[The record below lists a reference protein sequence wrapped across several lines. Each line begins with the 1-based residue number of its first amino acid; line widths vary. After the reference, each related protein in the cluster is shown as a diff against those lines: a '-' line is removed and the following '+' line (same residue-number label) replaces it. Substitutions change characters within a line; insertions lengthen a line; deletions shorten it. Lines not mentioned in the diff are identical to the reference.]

1 MYSPLSC
8 DRMRNSPRETF
19 KINKGANMKINIDYS
34 RDDLLTE
41 SGKTILKDRYL
52 LPTEASP
59 QDGFARAAKTFAD
72 DQAHAQRLYDYA
84 SKLWF
89 MFSTP
94 VLSNGGTTRGLP
106 ISCFLNYV
114 DDSREG
120 LADHY
125 TENIWLSSMGGGIGG
140 YWGDVRSQGM
150 ATSIGNKTT
159 GVIPFMHVVDSQ
171 MTAFHQGATRR
182 GSYAS
187 YMDVSHPEIVEFI
200 EMRKPTGGDIHRKNL
215 NLHHG
220 INITDAFME
229 AVQKGDSWDLI
240 DPHTKQVIKTTD
252 ARTLWIKILETR
264 IATGEPYISFIDTV
278 NAALPESQKKLGLKF
293 NHSNLCSEIT
303 LPTAKDRTAVC
314 CLSSVNLEY
323 FDEWKDNKLFIEDLV
338 RMLDNVLDHFITSA
352 PSYMWRAVNSARC
365 ERAIGLGA
373 MGLHSYFQKREV
385 AMDGEKSKDIN
396 DYIFKHIHNEAQSA
410 NEKLGAERG
419 SPADMEGTGL
429 RHSHVIAIAP
439 NASSSV
445 ICGGTSPSIE
455 PLRANAFS
463 QKTLSGTFLMKNKYL
478 ERVLIRHDRNNKE
491 VWKSIVTNGGSVQHL
506 DFLSDEEKKVFK
518 TAIEMDQRLL
528 VDLAADR
535 QQYICQSQSLNLF
548 LPPDVDTKTLHGIHL
563 RAWKGKVKTLYYM
576 RSQAL
581 KKVENLSSQIERT
594 IRQDYQQEEAAC
606 VACEA

>member
-1 MYSPLSC
+1 
-8 DRMRNSPRETF
+8 
-19 KINKGANMKINIDYS
+19 MKINIEYS
-34 RDDLLTE
+34 RDNFLTE

-59 QDGFARAAKTFAD
+59 QDAFARAAKTFAD

-187 YMDVSHPEIVEFI
+187 YMDISHPEIIEFI

-220 INITDAFME
+220 VNVSDKFME
-229 AVQKGDSWDLI
+229 AVVAGDQWDLI
-240 DPHTKQVIKTTD
+240 DPHTKQVINTTD
-252 ARTLWIKILETR
+252 ARTLWIKLLETR

-278 NAALPESQKKLGLKF
+278 NEALPESQKKLGLKF

-323 FDEWKDNKLFIEDLV
+323 FDEWKDNPQFIEDLV
-338 RMLDNVLDHFITSA
+338 RMLDNVLEHFIEKA
-352 PSYMWRAVNSARC
+352 PDYMWRAVNSARC
-365 ERAIGLGA
+365 ERAIGLGS
-373 MGLHSYFQKREV
+373 MGLHSYFQKR
-385 AMDGEKSKDIN
+385 AISMDSPMSKSIN
-396 DYIFKHIHNEAQSA
+396 EYIFKHIHKEAQAA
-410 NEKLGAERG
+410 NKKLGAERG

-478 ERVLIRHDRNNKE
+478 EKTLLKYDRNNKE

-506 DFLSDEEKKVFK
+506 SFLSEADKEVFK
-518 TAIEMDQRLL
+518 TAIEMNQRWL

-535 QQYICQSQSLNLF
+535 QKYICQSQSLNLF

-563 RAWKGKVKTLYYM
+563 RAWKNKVKTLYYM

-581 KKVENLSSQIERT
+581 KKVENLSSKIERT
-594 IRQDYQQEEAAC
+594 IRQDFDTDETAC
-606 VACEA
+606 AACEA

>member
-1 MYSPLSC
+1 
-8 DRMRNSPRETF
+8 
-19 KINKGANMKINIDYS
+19 MKINIDYS
-34 RDDLLTE
+34 RDELLTD

-59 QDGFARAAKTFAD
+59 QDSFARAAKTFAD

-94 VLSNGGTTRGLP
+94 ILSNGGTTRGLP

-140 YWGDVRSQGM
+140 YWGNVRSQGM

-220 INITDAFME
+220 INVTDAFME
-229 AVQKGDSWDLI
+229 AVQKGEAWNLI
-240 DPHTKQVIKTTD
+240 DPHTKQGIKTID

-338 RMLDNVLDHFITSA
+338 RMLDNVLEHFITSA

-365 ERAIGLGA
+365 ERAIGLGT

-396 DYIFKHIHNEAQSA
+396 DFIFKHIHNEAQAA

-478 ERVLIRHDRNNKE
+478 ERVLLKHDRNNKE

-506 DFLSDEEKKVFK
+506 DFLSDEEKAVFK
-518 TAIEMDQRLL
+518 TAIEMNQRHL

-581 KKVENLSSQIERT
+581 KKVENLSSKIERT

>member
-1 MYSPLSC
+1 
-8 DRMRNSPRETF
+8 
-19 KINKGANMKINIDYS
+19 MKLNIEYS
-34 RDDLLTE
+34 RDEYLTE

-59 QDGFARAAKTFAD
+59 QDAFVRAAKTFAD

-150 ATSIGNKTT
+150 STSIGNKTT

-187 YMDVSHPEIVEFI
+187 YMDISHPEIVEFI

-220 INITDAFME
+220 VNVSDKFME
-229 AVQKGDSWDLI
+229 AVVAGDSWDLI
-240 DPHTKQVIKTTD
+240 DPHTKQVINTTD
-252 ARTLWIKILETR
+252 ARTLWIKLLETR

-278 NAALPESQKKLGLKF
+278 NESLPETQKKLGLKF

-323 FDEWKDNKLFIEDLV
+323 FDEWKDNPQFIEDLV
-338 RMLDNVLDHFITSA
+338 RMLDNVLEHFIQKA
-352 PSYMWRAVNSARC
+352 PDYMWRAVNSARC

-373 MGLHSYFQKREV
+373 MGLHSYFQKR
-385 AMDGEKSKDIN
+385 AISIDSPMSKSIN
-396 DYIFKHIHNEAQSA
+396 EYIFKHMYNEAQAA
-410 NEKLGAERG
+410 NKKLGAERG

-478 ERVLIRHDRNNKE
+478 EKTLIKYDRNNKE

-506 DFLSDEEKKVFK
+506 SFLSEADKEVFK
-518 TAIEMDQRLL
+518 TAIEMNQRWL

-535 QQYICQSQSLNLF
+535 QKYICQSQSLNLF

-563 RAWKGKVKTLYYM
+563 RAWKSKVKTLYYM

-581 KKVENLSSQIERT
+581 KKVENLSSKIERT
-594 IRQDYQQEEAAC
+594 IRQDFDTDETAC
-606 VACEA
+606 AACEA

>member
-1 MYSPLSC
+1 M
-8 DRMRNSPRETF
+8 
-19 KINKGANMKINIDYS
+19 
-34 RDDLLTE
+34 
-41 SGKTILKDRYL
+41 
-52 LPTEASP
+52 
-59 QDGFARAAKTFAD
+59 
-72 DQAHAQRLYDYA
+72 
-84 SKLWF
+84 
-89 MFSTP
+89 
-94 VLSNGGTTRGLP
+94 
-106 ISCFLNYV
+106 
-114 DDSREG
+114 
-120 LADHY
+120 
-125 TENIWLSSMGGGIGG
+125 
-140 YWGDVRSQGM
+140 
-150 ATSIGNKTT
+150 
-159 GVIPFMHVVDSQ
+159 
-171 MTAFHQGATRR
+171 
-182 GSYAS
+182 
-187 YMDVSHPEIVEFI
+187 
-200 EMRKPTGGDIHRKNL
+200 
-215 NLHHG
+215 
-220 INITDAFME
+220 
-229 AVQKGDSWDLI
+229 
-240 DPHTKQVIKTTD
+240 
-252 ARTLWIKILETR
+252 
-264 IATGEPYISFIDTV
+264 

-338 RMLDNVLDHFITSA
+338 RMLDNVLEHFITSA

-478 ERVLIRHDRNNKE
+478 ERVLLKHDRNNKE

-506 DFLSDEEKKVFK
+506 DFLSDEEKAVFK
-518 TAIEMDQRLL
+518 TAIEMDQKFI